1 MPVDLKKIPEE
12 EPLPVA
18 PDKFR
23 WLLAIVFCVIAGAVS
38 VLTLWPRHLSTHS
51 TWFWFC
57 TLILPLFAGLMV
69 YIIRLR
75 RYENERDRV
84 IWWNHLRQQQYEEQ
98 IVRGQQGIGVL
109 GIGYVTPVAS
119 RKLAAALLQG
129 GSELQ
134 TYYSP
139 AHQVVLTTAM
149 FSPPIATNSMAEYRQ
164 RLETQLTAVLHQLQ
178 TELGQFSDRLSVR
191 LHHDNV
197 LSNEQIV
204 AVWNAIFTAPE
215 RVYDIQVDGDNHGV
229 MWIDDW
235 LDKEDETLLLSVEIN
250 VFQQAR
256 DQQAE
261 SVSALLLASPGWLAR
276 HKVKPPA
283 LIHRPVAVGTADEA
297 VADAARWGRLDPATP
312 WFFWQ
317 AQVSGD
323 ALAATLQSM
332 DKVGYL
338 AAMNGELI
346 LDDAFGKPA
355 ASVGNI
361 SLICAC
367 EHAIA
372 TGLAQWL
379 LIGDTTTQM
388 AVVRSA

>member
-12 EPLPVA
+12 KPLPTA

-23 WLLAIVFCVIAGAVS
+23 WLLAIVFCVIAGAAT
-38 VLTLWPRHLSTHS
+38 VLALWPRHLSTHS

-57 TLILPLFAGLMV
+57 TLMLPLSAGLMV
-69 YIIRLR
+69 YVIRLR

-84 IWWNHLRQQQYEEQ
+84 IWWNQLVQQQHEEQ
-98 IVRGQQGIGVL
+98 SMRGQQEIGVL
-109 GIGYVTPVAS
+109 GISYATPVAS

-139 AHQVVLTTAM
+139 ARQAVLTTAM
-149 FSPPIATNSMAEYRQ
+149 FSPPMSTNSAAEYRQ
-164 RLETQLTAVLHQLQ
+164 RMETQLRAVLYQLQ
-178 TELGQFSDRLSVR
+178 PELAQFTGRLSIR

-197 LSNEQIV
+197 MSNKQII
-204 AVWNAIFTAPE
+204 ATWNAIFTAPE
-215 RVYDIQVDGDNHGV
+215 RVYDIQISGENHGV
-229 MWIDDW
+229 MWIDEW

-250 VFQQAR
+250 VFQQVR
-256 DQQAE
+256 DKEAE

-276 HKVKPPA
+276 HKVKPQA
-283 LIHRPVAVGTADEA
+283 LIHRPVAVGAVDDA
-297 VADAARWGRLDPATP
+297 VADSARWGCIEPATP
-312 WFFWQ
+312 WFLWQ

-323 ALAATLQSM
+323 ALASTFQAM
-332 DKVGYL
+332 DKSGHL
-338 AAMNGELI
+338 SAMNGARV
-346 LDDAFGKPA
+346 LDDTFGKPA

-372 TGLAQWL
+372 SGLVQWL